1 MWTPTTRAKRE
12 GARAQRARARA
23 GGLRTTGKRP
33 APQRGDWLPP
43 RERTAGP
50 RNPEHV
56 GLRPRKARAR
66 IGFTLATV
74 VPAVAAAAGVLA
86 LAPLIEADDGGGSAS
101 LLARAAD
108 QPTLGESSRALR
120 AAAPADGGTRPA
132 PPRRLSIPAARVQT
146 TVEAVGVRKGGIVVP
161 DVGHAGWYS
170 GGPRPGEK
178 GRAVIVGHLDTR
190 RGPGLFARI
199 SGLERGTGVA
209 VTDRA
214 GQVHRYRVVG
224 TAQVQKARFPTGSV
238 YGGGR
243 RPVLVLVTCGGPYI
257 EGRGYRDNVIVY
269 AQAA

>member
-1 MWTPTTRAKRE
+1 M
-12 GARAQRARARA
+12 
-23 GGLRTTGKRP
+23 
-33 APQRGDWLPP
+33 
-43 RERTAGP
+43 
-50 RNPEHV
+50 
-56 GLRPRKARAR
+56 
-66 IGFTLATV
+66 GFVLATL
-74 VPAVAAAAGVLA
+74 VPATAAAAAVLA
-86 LAPLIEADDGGGSAS
+86 LAPLIGDDEGGGSAG
-101 LLARAAD
+101 LLARAAE
-108 QPTLGESSRALR
+108 QPTLGKSSRALG
-120 AAAPADGGTRPA
+120 AAHPRTAAPA
-132 PPRRLSIPAARVQT
+132 PPRPRRISIPAARVQT
-146 TVEAVGVRKGGIVVP
+146 TVQAVGLRKGGIVVP
-161 DVGHAGWYS
+161 DVGRAGWYS

-199 SGLERGTGVA
+199 AGLARGTAIA

-269 AQAA
+269 AREA